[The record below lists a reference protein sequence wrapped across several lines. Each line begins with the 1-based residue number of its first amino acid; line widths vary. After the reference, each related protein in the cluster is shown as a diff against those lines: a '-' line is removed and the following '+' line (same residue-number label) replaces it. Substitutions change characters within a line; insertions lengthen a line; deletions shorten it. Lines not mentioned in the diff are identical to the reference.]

1 MTEISLAPVVTI
13 VGQYLL
19 ALIAAMLTAAIPIL
33 ATQLSKYLGLKYSD
47 AQWAVF
53 KRTADAAAQQIWA
66 RETASL
72 ATAQINVGNPLVA
85 GAVNAALAQIPSA
98 VSALG
103 LSPDEASL
111 AMAKGIQAHLGGMQS
126 VAASVATPVGGSS
139 K

>member
-1 MTEISLAPVVTI
+1 MTEVSLAPVVTI
-13 VGQYLL
+13 IGQYLI
-19 ALIAAMLTAAIPIL
+19 AIIAAILTAAIPIL
-33 ATQLSKYLGLKYSD
+33 ATQLSRYLGLKYSD

-72 ATAQINVGNPLVA
+72 ATAQINVSNPLVA
-85 GAVNAALAQIPSA
+85 GAVNAAIAQIPSA

-103 LSPDEASL
+103 LSPDDARA

-126 VAASVATPVGGSS
+126 VAASAPARAGA